1 MGFEVMRRILQGMDL
16 PDKGFDDLLAELEKL
31 DGRKAGA
38 RADREARAAPPK
50 PAKLA
55 KARPRRA
62 A

>member
-16 PDKGFDDLLAELEKL
+16 PDKGFEDLLAELEKL

-38 RADREARAAPPK
+38 RADREASAAPPR
-50 PAKLA
+50 PA
-55 KARPRRA
+55 RVHPRRA